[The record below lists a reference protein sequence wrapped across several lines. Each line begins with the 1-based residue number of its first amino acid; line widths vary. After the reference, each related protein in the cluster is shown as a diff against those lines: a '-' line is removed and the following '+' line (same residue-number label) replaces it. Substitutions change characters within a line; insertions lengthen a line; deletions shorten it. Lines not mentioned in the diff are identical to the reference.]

1 MDRSIGLCEEL
12 QSLFPNLLE
21 LLALLRAGLAGDPA
35 QGRGIEIVVGK
46 DNVTKAQVIQF
57 VDLLDDLVAQA
68 LARLPA
74 IRYPNRTETAV
85 LGAPSHRLDGGKHV
99 LSGSENVPSR
109 HQQSFAGTAY
119 SVLAPRQLAT

>member
-1 MDRSIGLCEEL
+1 MVIFEEL

-21 LLALLRAGLAGDPA
+21 LPALLRARLTGDPA
-35 QGRGIEIVVGK
+35 QGCGIEIVVGK

-74 IRYPNRTETAV
+74 VRYPNRTETAV
-85 LGAPSHRLDGGKHV
+85 LGTPGHRLDRGKHV
-99 LSGSENVPSR
+99 LSGIQKVPSCL
-109 HQQSFAGTAY
+109 QQSFAGDTS
-119 SVLAPRQLAT
+119 SVVAALQ